1 MVRFSILPTSLW
13 YTLFQAMLS
22 LVADVTFSEL
32 QKLIYQ
38 AVDVPADRQRIRV
51 GFPPKTLDPPMEGE
65 EGTIIPLQHGDK
77 VAVEVLPDQK
87 QRVQAGPSQ
96 STGKTLRIYHECE
109 GRIE

>member
-1 MVRFSILPTSLW
+1 MVSFSILPTSLW

-51 GFPPKTLDPPMEGE
+51 GFPPKILDPPMEGE
-65 EGTIIPLQHGDK
+65 EETIIPLQHGDK

-87 QRVQAGPSQ
+87 QRVQAGPSH
-96 STGKTLRIYHECE
+96 STGKTI
-109 GRIE
+109 

>member
-1 MVRFSILPTSLW
+1 
-13 YTLFQAMLS
+13 MLS
-22 LVADVTFSEL
+22 LVADVTFSKL

-65 EGTIIPLQHGDK
+65 EETIIPLQHGDK

-87 QRVQAGPSQ
+87 QQVQAGPSHG
-96 STGKTLRIYHECE
+96 TGRTIFPMKNLYFYPKIPRNILTFS
-109 GRIE
+109 